1 MLPEAEEVVKKRL
14 ENISGYRWMLKC
26 KSRNEFNIMDY
37 IIVIMLIINSYVIN
51 HEMHIVN

>member
-1 MLPEAEEVVKKRL
+1 MLPEAEEVVKKRV